1 MIGIAGDIAGGGAL
15 HLAGSMR
22 EAVPDGFALAVF
34 VPAAFDL
41 IGSGGGAPDKVFGE
55 FERGKTHLGL
65 GKISNEAVAGRQNR
79 KRCGSTKGGG
89 EKFTAIATIPS
100 AHGLPLGRKMRIS
113 TGFIVLGTK

>member
-1 MIGIAGDIAGGGAL
+1 MVRIAGDIAGGGAL

-41 IGSGGGAPDKVFGE
+41 IGSGGGAPDKFFGKLE
-55 FERGKTHLGL
+55 WSKTHLGL

-79 KRCGSTKGGG
+79 KKWGRIKGGG
-89 EKFTAIATIPS
+89 RKLTEVANIP
-100 AHGLPLGRKMRIS
+100 
-113 TGFIVLGTK
+113 TGHRLTPRGK

>member
-1 MIGIAGDIAGGGAL
+1 MVRIAGDIAGGGAL

-41 IGSGGGAPDKVFGE
+41 IGSGGGAPDKFFGKLE
-55 FERGKTHLGL
+55 WSKTHLGL
-65 GKISNEAVAGRQNR
+65 GKISNEEVAGRQNR

-100 AHGLPLGRKMRIS
+100 DHGLALGGKMVNS
-113 TGFIVLGTK
+113 TGFIVLGT

>member
-1 MIGIAGDIAGGGAL
+1 MVGIAGDIAGSGAL
-15 HLAGSMR
+15 HLAGSVR

-41 IGSGGGAPDKVFGE
+41 IGGGGGTPDKFFGKLE
-55 FERGKTHLGL
+55 WRKTHLRL
-65 GKISNEAVAGRQNR
+65 EKISNEAVAGRRNR
-79 KRCGSTKGGG
+79 KRCGGTKSGG

-100 AHGLPLGRKMRIS
+100 AHGLRLGRKMRIS